1 MVGEPMFFYSVAKPI
16 ARDSKMDCSAADI
29 PVVLAQCGKDV
40 VAFDVSDSMVEVRGV
55 DIRQYAFRHTFP
67 SSLTLPGHEYDRR
80 AVFASRDKR
89 LGAGS

>member
-55 DIRQYAFRHTFP
+55 DIRQYAFRQSEHGCGNCWVIRHQHCALDYVP
-67 SSLTLPGHEYDRR
+67 ELPDI
-80 AVFASRDKR
+80 
-89 LGAGS
+89 AGP